1 MTFFCRFRIWIEMS
15 SPALPHPSRLRLP
28 RALIVVGAPIM
39 AALLVCVVA
48 GSYFTQKERL
58 RLQAQRAA
66 TAEQALSR
74 GGRVETLV
82 ESAAA
87 VPVLL
92 SSLLAGA
99 RSGSDFDRVVARLG
113 RLQRGLREV
122 RIERVDGE
130 MRRYTGERMFVPA
143 PEDASRTI
151 GQLPSGLEP
160 EGPVTVSRLE
170 QHLWFSQA
178 VYRVGSHGA
187 PLLWGYVRVA
197 LDLEA
202 IIDDTQ
208 IKVQGG
214 DDYQFRLSYAAAG
227 AAPVPLQGSPDILPA
242 PASQRIALPNGDAL
256 LLEIAPRTPWSV
268 DPFLYVEITLTLIT
282 ASLLGLFLHLLLGHP
297 DAFLRHANS
306 SPGDGAHAMVRRDD
320 GTGRPRPRS
329 GQPFA

>member
-1 MTFFCRFRIWIEMS
+1 VTFSVVFRIWIEMS
-15 SPALPHPSRLRLP
+15 SPALPHPPRLHLP

-66 TAEQALSR
+66 TAEQARSHS
-74 GGRVETLV
+74 GRIEILLD
-82 ESAAA
+82 SAAA
-87 VPVLL
+87 VPALL
-92 SSLLAGA
+92 SSLLSGA
-99 RSGSDFDRVVARLG
+99 RSGSEFDRVVARLG
-113 RLQRGLREV
+113 KLRLGLREV

-143 PEDASRTI
+143 PEDGARTI
-151 GQLPSGLEP
+151 GQLPAGLEP
-160 EGPVTVSRLE
+160 EGPVTVSRVE
-170 QHLWFSQA
+170 QQLWFSQA

-187 PLLWGYVRVA
+187 PLLWGHLRVA

-202 IIDDTQ
+202 IVDSAQ
-208 IKVQGG
+208 LKVLGG
-214 DDYQFRLSYAAAG
+214 EEYQFRLSYAAAG
-227 AAPVPLQGSPDILPA
+227 AVPVPLQGTADRLPA

-256 LLEIAPRTPWSV
+256 LLEIAPRTPWAV

-297 DAFLRHANS
+297 EAFLRHANF
-306 SPGDGAHAMVRRDD
+306 SPADGARDD
-320 GTGRPRPRS
+320 GTGRTRPRP
-329 GQPFA
+329 GQPLAR